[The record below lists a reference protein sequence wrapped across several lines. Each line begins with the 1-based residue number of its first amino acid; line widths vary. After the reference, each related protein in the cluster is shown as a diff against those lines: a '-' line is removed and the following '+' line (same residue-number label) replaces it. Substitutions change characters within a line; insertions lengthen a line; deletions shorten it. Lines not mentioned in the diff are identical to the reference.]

1 MTGPDKM
8 SLTAVYYQLRE
19 TILLSPQSG
28 IRRIANNPETR
39 ANPSVIPDF

>member
-19 TILLSPQSG
+19 NYFTLSS
-28 IRRIANNPETR
+28 IRE
-39 ANPSVIPDF
+39 